1 MINKKLSIPIL
12 TSVLILTVAMG
23 MISTSVQENI
33 PKAEAI
39 IPVDAMTEIT
49 FQIQQQLTSPTVS
62 PEVQRENIKQA
73 EGLIFGKPV
82 IFVTNEV
89 PETIEISHNYD
100 IMTETLKQATLA
112 CVDGGCG
119 DPRVQAEAKELA
131 DRITYWQETKATIEF
146 HTTTATCDVNNPVTC
161 VQLDRGDEPQVV
173 GPGINVGTD
182 KIWNGWH
189 REIRSPYSITADY
202 APAFSPNENIIALD
216 AMAPGECSTIVK
228 EIQGVKSILRPVII
242 PIWQE
247 PWESRAQIIGYQT
260 IWVVDFVPAEF
271 VKSLNYC
278 NDAGT
283 ITFDYDINVII
294 ERELL
299 HFWKFLPAG
308 TP

>member
-12 TSVLILTVAMG
+12 TSILILTVSIG
-23 MISTSVQENI
+23 MISGQENI
-33 PKAEAI
+33 PKAEAQVTE
-39 IPVDAMTEIT
+39 PVNAMAQIT
-49 FQIQQQLTSPTVS
+49 AQIRQQLTSPNIA

-82 IFVTNEV
+82 IFETNGV
-89 PETIEISHNYD
+89 KETFKISENYD
-100 IMTETLKQATLA
+100 RMTETLKQATLA
-112 CVDGGCG
+112 CVEGGCG

-131 DRITYWQETKATIEF
+131 DRITYWQETKATIEV
-146 HTTTATCDVNNPVTC
+146 HTANIDCDVNKPATC
-161 VQLDRGDEPQVV
+161 TQLNRGDEPQVT
-173 GPGINVGTD
+173 GLGISIGTD
-182 KIWNGWH
+182 KIWNGWQ
-189 REIRSPYSITADY
+189 REIRSPYSITATY

-247 PWESRAQIIGYQT
+247 PWESRAFIIGWQT

-278 NDAGT
+278 NDAGK
-283 ITFDYDINVII
+283 ITFDYDIDVII